1 MLRSRGSTTKAS
13 NWKEALLSRGLQEIK
28 EAGSE
33 LPPGTEGSAFLTS
46 VS

>member
-33 LPPGTEGSAFLTS
+33 PPGTEGSAFLTS